1 MESIMSLKH
10 LFNAAAL
17 TLLTAASAS
26 AQTPGAAPQQPQP
39 AINTTPGP
47 YLQNFGGVSTSF
59 EPGKHRSDN
68 IKLMAH
74 VPLGT
79 VLTISDIDV
88 EQELTRPYAYVTR
101 RLNPSGWDIISL
113 KNINDANALK
123 KAEVICRWRI
133 ENAELHQ
140 GAGGLNPM
148 YFKHK
153 GRYYLTEAF
162 QFQQGGPDADLGAIV
177 WDVTGLPNCA
187 AIKEVGRIREPELL
201 GGFHESFT
209 YKHSNGTPLLVTT
222 TTGPNAH
229 VYDMDKFIRG
239 EPALVGKIPVPEGAI
254 ASSFSRNGYHDFYLG
269 YDTQTKQDKFYGAG
283 AGGFYV
289 YDITDVAN
297 PKLVTAA
304 TGISGIT
311 RGHTFTP
318 DPLGRFAMVETEYQ
332 YAPLR
337 MLDLKPNNGQS
348 VPQIN
353 RTIGAWT
360 ANWKNLAHN
369 MEVRWPYVFVSAYE
383 DGMYVTNIM
392 DPTNPITVGFYDTYD
407 GPHNGS
413 STGVMMG
420 AWGVDVR
427 NADGLVVVS
436 DLQTGFW
443 AFKMEGF
450 DGWNGHDWGMPNI
463 SSAQDWDKGP
473 EGAPQPARPVTMLDR

>member
-1 MESIMSLKH
+1 MTARVSRIAASL
-10 LFNAAAL
+10 AL
-17 TLLTAASAS
+17 TLAVAGSVD
-26 AQTPGAAPQQPQP
+26 AQQAAAPAAGGAPS
-39 AINTTPGP
+39 ATWRGTSP
-47 YLQNFGGVSTSF
+47 YLLTFGGQSTTY

-74 VPLGT
+74 VPLGM
-79 VLTISDIDV
+79 VETISDIDV

-101 RLNPSGWDIISL
+101 RYRDSGVDIIDL
-113 KNINDANALK
+113 RNINSETALK
-123 KAEVICRWRI
+123 KAQVLCRWRI
-133 ENAELHQ
+133 ENAELHL

-153 GRYYLTEAF
+153 GRYYLTVGF
-162 QFQQGGPDADLGAIV
+162 QFQQGGPDADLGAV
-177 WDVTGLPNCA
+177 VLDVTGLPNCA
-187 AIKEVGRIREPELL
+187 TIKEVGRIREPEIV
-201 GGFHESFT
+201 GGFHETFT
-209 YKHSNGTPLLVTT
+209 YKHSSGAPLLVATT
-222 TTGPNAH
+222 QSPFAH
-229 VYDMDKFIRG
+229 VYDMDRFIRG
-239 EPALVGKIPVPEGAI
+239 EPALVGKIPVPEGAAGGGLI
-254 ASSFSRNGYHDFYLG
+254 NRAYHDFYLG
-269 YDTQTKQDKFYGAG
+269 YDTQEKQDRFFGAG

-289 YDITDVAN
+289 YDITNLAA
-297 PKLVTAA
+297 PRLVTAA

-337 MLDLKPNNGQS
+337 MLDLKPDNGKS

-360 ANWKNLAHN
+360 PNWRNLPHN

-383 DGMYVTNIM
+383 DGMHVVNMM

-407 GPHNGS
+407 GPHNAEGS
-413 STGVMMG
+413 VMMG
-420 AWGVDVR
+420 SWGVDVR
-427 NADGLVVVS
+427 NADGLIVAS

-450 DGWNGHDWGMPNI
+450 DGWNGKDWGMPNI
-463 SSAQDWDKGP
+463 SSAQDWDNGP
-473 EGAPQPARPVTMLDR
+473 EGAPKTLRPVTLLTH